1 MAPAALRTLTLFKK
15 LPCEITTSTHP
26 SKANKA
32 EAKALEGGKP
42 LSRLSSDE
50 EKLHGCNPETF
61 N

>member
-1 MAPAALRTLTLFKK
+1 MAPAAPQTVTLLKK

-26 SKANKA
+26 SQANKA